1 MLLDFGALLRRVS
14 QQALSSPRVLES
26 LRVIEACLMCLLVLI
41 LAEIPQLEFNVDIP
55 FHEMEIIIEQ
65 REQLQM

>member
-55 FHEMEIIIEQ
+55 FHEMEILIEQ

>member
-14 QQALSSPRVLES
+14 LSSPRVLES
-26 LRVIEACLMCLLVLI
+26 LRIIEACLMCLLVLI
-41 LAEIPQLEFNVDIP
+41 LADIPQLEFNVDIP
-55 FHEMEIIIEQ
+55 FHEMEILIEQ

>member
-14 QQALSSPRVLES
+14 LSSPRVLES

-55 FHEMEIIIEQ
+55 FHEMEILIEQ